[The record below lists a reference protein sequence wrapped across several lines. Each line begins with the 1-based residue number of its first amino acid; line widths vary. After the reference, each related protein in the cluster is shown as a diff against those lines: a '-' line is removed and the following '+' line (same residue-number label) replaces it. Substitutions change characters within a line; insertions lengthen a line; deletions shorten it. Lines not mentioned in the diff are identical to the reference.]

1 MFAFN
6 TSEPPRANSR
16 NCHDANRPRSPTV
29 DAYPAAARA
38 FRGCESG
45 ELPWNHKIEE
55 PGVMDLISVAQVTA
69 KLDELLGQG

>member
-1 MFAFN
+1 MPQRTGSA
-6 TSEPPRANSR
+6 TLPL
-16 NCHDANRPRSPTV
+16 HTDH
-29 DAYPAAARA
+29 ARL
-38 FRGCESG
+38 F